1 MLAHDLSALLRHR
14 LLRQPG
20 GFEGCLDLAP
30 AKAEHF
36 EAGDFPIAQ
45 LPREEGALLNPSL
58 ASGHR
63 SRDTTQDDDLVTPVK
78 EPLGFK
84 TAVQDV
90 PLRPPDGADFGD
102 APPRSRLDCLGA
114 VDVLDP
120 GIDNGEELIEVP
132 AVPGIDHATNDL
144 HVLLRHHP
152 AVSRAKLLLSMQSA
166 SFRMGATRAGGA
178 EIDFR
183 HPRLRVSINFGD
195 RTRAPGAPSCS
206 RIGWPP
212 GRWDIWSKHRWGSPC
227 SSAGSC
233 SSTSRSS
240 RCSRPA
246 PAPPGTR
253 RTRSPSPARRG
264 PEPTSCY

>member
-1 MLAHDLSALLRHR
+1 MPRRSPATSPTQYLAALRNR
-14 LLRQPG
+14 CFSSKALLRQPV

-36 EAGDFPIAQ
+36 EAGDFPISQ

-58 ASGHR
+58 ASRHR
-63 SRDTTQDDDLVTPVK
+63 SREKTQDDSLVTPVK
-78 EPLGFK
+78 EPFGFK
-84 TAVQDV
+84 TDVQDV

-152 AVSRAKLLLSMQSA
+152 AVSRAKPLLSMQSRTTA
-166 SFRMGATRAGGA
+166 SRQSSG
-178 EIDFR
+178 
-183 HPRLRVSINFGD
+183 LRYSI
-195 RTRAPGAPSCS
+195 
-206 RIGWPP
+206 
-212 GRWDIWSKHRWGSPC
+212 
-227 SSAGSC
+227 
-233 SSTSRSS
+233 
-240 RCSRPA
+240 
-246 PAPPGTR
+246 
-253 RTRSPSPARRG
+253 SPAASRA
-264 PEPTSCY
+264 SS